1 MDRERF
7 HFLFQQEKGEID
19 RGQWAKYSLYLAGLV
34 VVLTL
39 PWLWARHHIVH
50 DLAVDPLFAPKI
62 FLSYFYALL
71 YGFALILIG
80 ASYMNLTAKR
90 FRALGWPSPL
100 GFASLVPL
108 VAFFTGAL
116 RLAPILSSFLVSLC
130 ADLGDMGRRGC
141 VHGRRGLDGLGAGGE
156 AATERAE

>member
-1 MDRERF
+1 MDKERF

-19 RGQWAKYSLYLAGLV
+19 RAAWARYAAYMAGLV

-50 DLAVDPLFAPKI
+50 DLAVDQLFAPKI
-62 FLSYFYALL
+62 FLAYFYAVL

-90 FRALGWPSPL
+90 FRALRWQSPL
-100 GFASLVPL
+100 GWASLVPL
-108 VAFFTGAL
+108 IAFFTGAL
-116 RLAPILSSFLVSLC
+116 RLAPILSSLLAYLAPTWAIWGAEAVFLV
-130 ADLGDMGRRGC
+130 AAGWTAWE
-141 VHGRRGLDGLGAGGE
+141 LGAKRREGE
-156 AATERAE
+156 A

>member
-1 MDRERF
+1 MDAKRF

-19 RGQWAKYSLYLAGLV
+19 RAAWAKYAAYLAGLV

-62 FLSYFYALL
+62 FLAYFYAVI
-71 YGFALILIG
+71 YGFALMLIG

-100 GFASLVPL
+100 GFASLAPL
-108 VAFFTGAL
+108 VAYLTAAL
-116 RLAPILSSFLVSLC
+116 RLAPILSSFLAPYAPTWAVW
-130 ADLGDMGRRGC
+130 
-141 VHGRRGLDGLGAGGE
+141 GAE
-156 AATERAE
+156 AAFMGVAGWTAWELGMKKAAGEG

>member
-19 RGQWAKYSLYLAGLV
+19 RAQWAKYALYLAGLV

-50 DLAVDPLFAPKI
+50 DLSVDPLFAPKI

-116 RLAPILSSFLVSLC
+116 RLAPILSSFLAEYAPTWAIWGAEAVFM
-130 ADLGDMGRRGC
+130 AVAGWTAWELGVKGREG
-141 VHGRRGLDGLGAGGE
+141 GR
-156 AATERAE
+156 